1 MKKIL
6 RAIAREFRSLTE
18 SFVLEFKQILR
29 DQGVVLFFLFL
40 PLAYPV
46 VYSLIYNPELVREVG
61 VVVVDND
68 RTASSRELVRRFGAT
83 EGADIV
89 GYAADLPEAK
99 KAMHE
104 RCCYAVLEIPQGFD
118 RKLGNGE
125 QGLAMLYCDMSLL
138 LRYRSLLFAATDVSL
153 AMGADI
159 QAESLSRLGVS
170 SIGGADPM
178 PVESVQLGNLQG
190 GFDSFVMPGVLILIL
205 QQCIVLAVG
214 MMGGARYERAR
225 RGINPVNAF
234 AGTTLVTMI
243 GRTVCYL
250 TVLTLPV
257 LWLIHFVPTIFE
269 FPMAGDTLSIFAFI
283 LPLMLASI
291 ALGFIVQTFVRERE
305 AIFIIWVATSVLFL
319 FLSGLTWPSYAMPP
333 FWQYVSDL
341 IPATWGVNGFIKMNA
356 NGSTLSQVGV
366 CYENLWMLTLLYFV
380 VAWILHKFYLRPHL
394 SLEAE
399 RTRLQEN

>member
-6 RAIAREFRSLTE
+6 RAILREFRSLTE
-18 SFVLEFKQILR
+18 SFVMELKHIVH

-68 RTASSRELVRRFGAT
+68 RTALSRELVRRFGAT
-83 EGADIV
+83 EGADII

-99 KAMHE
+99 KAIHE
-104 RCCYAVLEIPQGFD
+104 RRCYAILEIPHGFD
-118 RKLGNGE
+118 RKIGNGE

-153 AMGADI
+153 AMGAEI
-159 QAESLSRLGVS
+159 QAESMSRLGVA
-170 SIGGADPM
+170 SISGSDPM
-178 PVESVQLGNLQG
+178 PVEAVQLGNLQG

-225 RGINPVNAF
+225 SGVNPVNAF
-234 AGTTLVTMI
+234 AGTTIVTMI
-243 GRTVCYL
+243 GRTLCYL
-250 TVLTLPV
+250 VVLALPV

-269 FPMAGDTLSIFAFI
+269 FPMAGDTLEIFAFI
-283 LPLMLASI
+283 LPMMLASI
-291 ALGFIVQTFVRERE
+291 ALGFIVQVFVRERE
-305 AIFIIWVATSVLFL
+305 AVFIIWVATSVLFL
-319 FLSGLTWPSYAMPP
+319 FLSGLTWPRYAMPA
-333 FWQYVSDL
+333 FWQFISDL
-341 IPATWGVNGFIKMNA
+341 VPATWGVNGFIKMNA
-356 NGSTLSQVGV
+356 NGSTLSQVSD
-366 CYENLWMLTLLYFV
+366 CYENLWLLTLGYFA
-380 VAWILHKFYLRPHL
+380 VAWALHKFYLRPHL
-394 SLEAE
+394 ASEAE
-399 RTRLQEN
+399 RVSRL